1 VVRSSLRLVLGSWV
15 AAIVFA
21 LCPLIAAR
29 AESPSWQQGNQHK
42 GNHGKGN
49 HDGKGSWSGYQ
60 RHTFDKGFKHDDKR
74 RRKDFKGWTS
84 PQISSA
90 WFQRPYPYHLDYYRM
105 KYHGS
110 YAPYFGNLYGPPQVV
125 TAPPYYGP
133 YYGNWGLGAGDNA
146 PGDYGN
152 PVYQRGPVQ
161 FPIGPE
167 EFLQEVPVESSTPTV
182 KQGAATKDEN
192 LPTP

>member
-1 VVRSSLRLVLGSWV
+1 LGGLV
-15 AAIVFA
+15 AAIVCV
-21 LCPLIAAR
+21 LCPIIAVR
-29 AESPSWQQGNQHK
+29 AESPGRQQGTQHN
-42 GNHGKGN
+42 GNHGSGNHGGKGN
-49 HDGKGSWSGYQ
+49 WSGYQ

-74 RRKDFKGWTS
+74 RRHDFKGRTS
-84 PQISSA
+84 PHISSG

-133 YYGNWGLGAGDNA
+133 YYGGGGLGTGDWGLGAGDNA

-152 PVYQRGPVQ
+152 PVYERGPVQ
-161 FPIGPE
+161 FPIMRQG
-167 EFLQEVPVESSTPTV
+167 FMQEAPPESSNTTASPNAT
-182 KQGAATKDEN
+182 TKDEN